1 MLAEIRAVIAR
12 DQDRPRRRC
21 LRVVAVDPVAERWR
35 RPTLA
40 GCNASWPDITIAVE
54 TDHVGVTVGVGPYM
68 ALSAASV
75 RDRVIASATEV
86 LPARVSKA
94 RTGLR
99 RAAGAHGMH
108 WQTRVLSDV
117 PRPEVR

>member
-1 MLAEIRAVIAR
+1 MIAR
-12 DQDRPRRRC
+12 DRDRARRRC

-40 GCNASWPDITIAVE
+40 GCNASWPDIAIAVE
-54 TDHVGVTVGVGPYM
+54 TDHLGVTVGVGPYM

-99 RAAGAHGMH
+99 RAAGAHGVH
-108 WQTRVLSDV
+108 GQTRVLSDV